1 MRFWLIPIVMLALL
15 TLAGPPPS
23 AAAPPVVR
31 AVLFYSDLCGNCHQV
46 INNVLPPLQAKYG
59 ASLRIDMI
67 EVSSP
72 QERARLR
79 TVAAAMGIPAE
90 HVGVPLL
97 VIGNKALLG
106 ADQIPA
112 ELPGLIDT
120 YLAQGGVDTYTQAG
134 LESLAAAAGT
144 LPTPT
149 EAEEPTSGF
158 RNGFALALALM
169 AAMVAALIL
178 VAVALVRG
186 WPGPDPRVVDVAIPV
201 IAVLGMLV
209 AVYLSYIETRGA
221 PAICGPVGDCNTV
234 QNSPYARFLGV
245 PVGALGLVGY
255 VAILAAWLWQRVR
268 RDTSAVYARLALFGM
283 SLMGVLFSLYLTY
296 LEVFVIEAVCAWC
309 LTSAL
314 LMTLMFLMASSLV
327 APRPSAALT
336 VADADTV

>member
-1 MRFWLIPIVMLALL
+1 MRFWLIPILMLALL
-15 TLAGPPPS
+15 GLGTPPRA

-90 HVGVPLL
+90 QVGVPLL
-97 VIGNKALLG
+97 VIGNRALLG

-112 ELPGLIDT
+112 ELPGLIDA
-120 YLAQGGVDTYTQAG
+120 YLAQGGVDTYNQAG
-134 LESLAAAAGT
+134 LESLAAAVEA
-144 LPTPT
+144 LPALAAA
-149 EAEEPTSGF
+149 AEPPSGF
-158 RNGFALALALM
+158 RNGFALALLLM
-169 AAMVAALIL
+169 AGMVAALVF
-178 VAVALVRG
+178 VAVALARG
-186 WPGPDPRVVDVAIPV
+186 WSGPDPRLVDVAIPV

-209 AVYLSYIETRGA
+209 AVYMSYIETRGA
-221 PAICGPVGDCNTV
+221 PAICGPVGDCNAV
-234 QNSPYARFLGV
+234 QNSPYAHFLGI
-245 PVGALGLVGY
+245 PVGVIGLGGY
-255 VAILAAWLWQRVR
+255 MAILAAWLWQRR
-268 RDTSAVYARLALFGM
+268 RADTSAMYARLALFGM
-283 SLMGVLFSLYLTY
+283 SLVGVLFSLYLTY

-327 APRPSAALT
+327 ARRPASALA
-336 VADADTV
+336 VADVEAA